1 VDCSDATQ
9 TTLRFKRWLGVESST
24 YDHASVSVS
33 GNGGATWTLVWD
45 HVGGSFEETSWSEQ
59 SYDISGVADG
69 SSDVKVRFTMGTTDG
84 SVTYCGWN
92 LDDIVIE
99 GILPSGGVPG
109 DLNGDGIVNGADMG
123 LLLASWGACSGCDA
137 DLNGDGLVNGG
148 DLGLLLS
155 NWG

>member
-1 VDCSDATQ
+1 
-9 TTLRFKRWLGVESST
+9 
-24 YDHASVSVS
+24 
-33 GNGGATWTLVWD
+33 
-45 HVGGSFEETSWSEQ
+45 
-59 SYDISGVADG
+59 
-69 SSDVKVRFTMGTTDG
+69 MGTTDG

-155 NWG
+155 YWG